1 LQNHYK
7 TLRLS
12 NFASIEEIKKVYKT
26 LAKKYHPD
34 KNPNNKKAEEYF
46 KEISNAYNVLSSPE
60 KKRAFDRK
68 LTYALSR
75 PSTPRPTPPRTAA
88 ARNTTKTT
96 TRKQHTYRP
105 YTTKG
110 KSKTKRKVQYKTY
123 LVATICLGIL
133 STLLVTGGKYLNTY
147 SAKKYY
153 TIAKEHL
160 AHHEYSL
167 AEENIYEAKFYETY
181 LSEIYELEGDIRIAK
196 NNVMLALDS
205 YEKAINHAK
214 TSRYELIFKKAKTL
228 VMTEQYQ
235 EAIII
240 LEDVITQ
247 PVQQDS
253 AFLYLG
259 ELYLRL
265 ETNYLKAVHCFNQ
278 YEKLSPISNDS
289 KVLYNLRGYAHL
301 KLGHFDLAIKD
312 LERNVA
318 MKPTSL
324 NYHLLSQAY
333 IRNNM
338 HSKCC
343 ASLEKAI
350 ALNSENKA
358 AILDYERYKCSKN

>member
-7 TLRLS
+7 TLGIT
-12 NFASIEEIKKVYKT
+12 NFATIGEIKKVYKA
-26 LAKKYHPD
+26 LAKEYHPD

-75 PSTPRPTPPRTAA
+75 PSTPRPSTPRPSTTRPAPPRTA

-96 TRKQHTYRP
+96 TSQQHTYRP
-105 YTTKG
+105 PTAKR
-110 KSKTKRKVQYKTY
+110 KTKRKVQYKIY
-123 LVATICLGIL
+123 LITTVCLGIL
-133 STLLVTGGKYLNTY
+133 STLFVIGGKYLNTY

-153 TIAKEHL
+153 AIAKEHL
-160 AHHEYSL
+160 AHHDYSL
-167 AEENIYEAKFYETY
+167 AEKNIEEAKFYETY
-181 LSEIYELEGDIRIAK
+181 LSEIYELEGDIRVAK
-196 NNVMLALDS
+196 NNAQQALDS

-228 VMTEQYQ
+228 VMTAQYQ
-235 EAIII
+235 NAILS

-259 ELYLRL
+259 ELYLKF

-278 YEKLSPISNDS
+278 YEKLSSISDDS

-301 KLGHFDLAIKD
+301 MLGNFDLAVKD
-312 LERNVA
+312 LERNA
-318 MKPTSL
+318 
-324 NYHLLSQAY
+324 
-333 IRNNM
+333 
-338 HSKCC
+338 
-343 ASLEKAI
+343 
-350 ALNSENKA
+350 
-358 AILDYERYKCSKN
+358 